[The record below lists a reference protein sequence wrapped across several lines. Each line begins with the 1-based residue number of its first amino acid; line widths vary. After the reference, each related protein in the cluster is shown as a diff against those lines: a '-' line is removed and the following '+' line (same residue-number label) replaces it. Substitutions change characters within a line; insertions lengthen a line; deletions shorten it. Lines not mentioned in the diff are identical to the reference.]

1 MADASLETDRIYN
14 ADALEWMRSLPD
26 GCVDACLTS
35 PPYNFCLRVL
45 GDKYVPRSKNERN
58 FGGDVTNK
66 YSNGLGDSLGMDE
79 YFEWQSACIE
89 QMMRIS
95 TGVVFY
101 NIQIVSGNKPAV
113 LRLLGRFADIVRDV
127 LVWDKCAAEPAALP
141 NVLNSEY
148 ELVVAF
154 DHGNCKARQF
164 RVFNAER
171 GGALQ
176 RPTHRQEPRERLPRG
191 VPGRAADHPRSQ
203 LHAGG
208 RPRVRPVHGKRDDG
222 RCLPPH
228 QAPLCRL
235 RAGSRG
241 PQERPGQDLRG
252 NGAANPLLTRHV

>member
-1 MADASLETDRIYN
+1 MNEPKHFQIDTIYN
-14 ADALEWMRSLPD
+14 ADALEWMRALPD
-26 GCVDACLTS
+26 GCVDHCLTS

-58 FGGDVTNK
+58 SGGDVTNK

-89 QMMRIS
+89 QMMRVS
-95 TGVVFY
+95 KGLVFY

-127 LVWDKCAAEPAALP
+127 LVWDKCAAAPAALP
-141 NVLNSEY
+141 NVLNSEF

-171 GGALQ
+171 GGLSNVI
-176 RPTHRQEPRERLPRG
+176 RVGKNRENDY
-191 VPGRAADHPRSQ
+191 RAAFP
-203 LHAGG
+203 LAL
-208 RPRVRPVHGKRDDG
+208 PTILVHNFTREGDVILDPFMGSGTTAVACHRTKRHFVGCELDPTVHKNALA
-222 RCLPPH
+222 RISAEMAQQTLF
-228 QAPLCRL
+228 
-235 RAGSRG
+235 
-241 PQERPGQDLRG
+241 
-252 NGAANPLLTRHV
+252 